1 MVGGIRAL
9 LLQSLHPVAMYAVSE
24 HSEFRSDALA
34 RLRRTVYFLG
44 TTTYGNT
51 EQAAAALEG
60 VRKIHRTVVGVT
72 PEGVPYSASD
82 PHLLSWVHATEV
94 DSFLTAYL
102 IYGRGRKQKLADPD
116 AYTAEMAVIAEEL
129 GVHSPPRSSSELQS
143 VLESFRPELA
153 DTPLSREA
161 TEFLHNFPF
170 RRGARLAYA
179 VLFAAAADSLPN
191 WAKELHGFKPR
202 KASRIPLRTAARILI
217 RALGW
222 ALEGA
227 DDPKVNEHARSD
239 TAKIGGETGGGT
251 GGETGGGTGGG
262 TNGQPMV
269 DAGSL
274 QSWKLQ

>member
-51 EQAAAALEG
+51 EEAAAALEG
-60 VRKIHRTVVGVT
+60 VRNIHKTVVGVT

-102 IYGRGRKQKLADPD
+102 IYGRRRKRNLADPD

-129 GVHSPPRSSSELQS
+129 GAHDPPRSSSELQS
-143 VLESFRPELA
+143 VLESFRLELA
-153 DTPLSREA
+153 DTALSREA
-161 TEFLHNFPF
+161 TEFLCNFPF
-170 RRGARLAYA
+170 GRGARLAYA
-179 VLFAAAADSLPN
+179 VLFAAAADSLPD

-202 KASRIPLRTAARILI
+202 RVSRIPLRTAARVLV

-227 DDPKVNEHARSD
+227 DDSKVSRHAHSE
-239 TAKIGGETGGGT
+239 TAKTDGGT
-251 GGETGGGTGGG
+251 DSRTGCRTD
-262 TNGQPMV
+262 GQPM
-269 DAGSL
+269 ANTGSL
-274 QSWKLQ
+274 QSWK